1 MCMGGGGSAPSP
13 PPPPPPPQPPSP
25 PPKRTDD
32 AVIRARQIER
42 NRAALAQG
50 RSSTLLTTGEQ
61 LGEANTTGK
70 TLLGQ

>member
-1 MCMGGGGSAPSP
+1 MCMGGGAPAPAP
-13 PPPPPPPQPPSP
+13 PPPIQPPSP
-25 PPKRTDD
+25 APKRTDD
-32 AVIRARQIER
+32 AVQRARQQER

-50 RSSTLLTTGEQ
+50 RSSTLLTTGQQ